1 MPTLETL
8 DKKIRKDIRLWKF
21 LKYRLG
27 PSHPA
32 YNDACHQLNACYRNR
47 DCLDT
52 YLIGVRLYIN

>member
-8 DKKIRKDIRLWKF
+8 DKKNRKDIRLWKS

-32 YNDACHQLNACYRNR
+32 YNDVCHQLNACYAMKEMLY
-47 DCLDT
+47 LD
-52 YLIGVRLYIN
+52 LVKRLYIN